1 MRPFRLVLVVLA
13 AAGAVLVLAGPLAAQ
28 SDAPDPSKSFVV
40 LTGQLDVPEG
50 QTYQDAIIFDGDATI
65 AGVVTEE
72 ALAFNGDV
80 TVSGHV
86 GGSVVAFNGR
96 VVLGSGATV
105 GGDVVSSEPAQI
117 SEGATV
123 AGTTSSQG
131 VPNDLNIG
139 RFATVSR
146 VAIWVATSISS
157 LVLGL
162 LLLLF
167 APRAGEAIA
176 VTASRRFG
184 LSVGI
189 GFAVFFGL
197 PIAAVIALVTLVG
210 IPLGA
215 GILFA
220 LGLLF
225 WIGYVA
231 AALSVGRLLVK
242 PPTTRML
249 AFLAGWLILRVIA
262 IVPGIGGLVWFLATV
277 FGLGA
282 LTVAARRAGRAGT
295 PAPPM
300 GAIAVP
306 PPPPMPGVPSTP

>member
-1 MRPFRLVLVVLA
+1 MRLIRLVLVVLA
-13 AAGAVLVLAGPLAAQ
+13 AAGVVLVLAEPLAAQ
-28 SDAPDPSKSFVV
+28 SAGSDLTKSFVV
-40 LTGQLDVPEG
+40 LTGRLDVATGEI
-50 QTYQDAIIFDGDATI
+50 YQDAIILDGDAAI
-65 AGVVTEE
+65 AGTVDEE
-72 ALAFNGDV
+72 VLAFNGDV
-80 TVSGHV
+80 FVSGHV

-96 VVLGSGATV
+96 VTLESGATV
-105 GGDVVSSEPAQI
+105 GGDVVSSQPAQI
-117 SEGATV
+117 AEGAKV
-123 AGTTSSQG
+123 AGTVSSQG
-131 VPNDLNIG
+131 VPSDLNLG

-146 VAIWVATSISS
+146 VAIWVATSVSS

-176 VTASRRFG
+176 ITASSRFG

-215 GILFA
+215 GLLLA

-231 AALSVGRLLVK
+231 AALAIGRLLVK
-242 PPTTRML
+242 PPTARLL
-249 AFLAGWLILRVIA
+249 AFGAGWLILRVIA

-282 LTVAARRAGRAGT
+282 LTVAARRAGRVETAAAL
-295 PAPPM
+295 PAV
-300 GAIAVP
+300 AVP
-306 PPPPMPGVPSTP
+306 PPPPMPGVPSAP